1 MRNKLMVR
9 YPDWC
14 CQHCGE
20 PLRTVPCLNCIQLK
34 QMNEEDDH
42 PEDGA
47 GEPNSATVPVRK

>member
-34 QMNEEDDH
+34 QMEEDDDS
-42 PEDGA
+42 PDEPA
-47 GEPNSATVPVRK
+47 EGERSAVARTR

>member
-1 MRNKLMVR
+1 MRKQLMVR

-34 QMNEEDDH
+34 EMEEEDDSADAA
-42 PEDGA
+42 E
-47 GEPNSATVPVRK
+47 GERAVLTTE

>member
-1 MRNKLMVR
+1 MVR

-34 QMNEEDDH
+34 QMNEEDDR
-42 PEDGA
+42 PKDDA
-47 GEPNSATVPVRK
+47 SEPNSATVSVRK